1 MFYVTIKES
10 GALTAGMTVEARLM
24 KVKDLVQE
32 WGNAGDSRLAAREI
46 HIRLSLSDAARIAA
60 LGEMYPAV
68 TETNIISDLLSA
80 ALDELEVAMPYV
92 QGTRVIA
99 EDDRGDPIYEDVGNT
114 ARFHA
119 LIKKQLAT
127 LERELRERG

>member
-1 MFYVTIKES
+1 
-10 GALTAGMTVEARLM
+10 M

-32 WGNAGDSRLAAREI
+32 WENVMDSRLAAREF
-46 HIRLSLSDAARIAA
+46 HVRLALPDAARIAA

-68 TETNIISDLLSA
+68 TETKIISDLLCA
-80 ALDELEVAMPYV
+80 ALDEFEVAMPYV

-114 ARFHA
+114 AHFHA
-119 LIKKQLAT
+119 LIKKYT
-127 LERELRERG
+127 TILELELRERG

>member
-1 MFYVTIKES
+1 
-10 GALTAGMTVEARLM
+10 M

-32 WGNAGDSRLAAREI
+32 WESAVDSRLAAREF
-46 HIRLSLSDAARIAA
+46 HVRLSLSDAARIAA

-68 TETNIISDLLSA
+68 TETNIISDLLSS

-114 ARFHA
+114 AHFHA
-119 LIKKQLAT
+119 LIKKYMAT
-127 LERELRERG
+127 LELELRERG

>member
-1 MFYVTIKES
+1 
-10 GALTAGMTVEARLM
+10 M

-68 TETNIISDLLSA
+68 TETKIISDLLSA

-114 ARFHA
+114 ARFHT
-119 LIKKQLAT
+119 LIKKHVAT

>member
-1 MFYVTIKES
+1 MNS
-10 GALTAGMTVEARLM
+10 PLTAGLNVEARLM

-32 WGNAGDSRLAAREI
+32 WESAVDSRLAAREF
-46 HIRLSLSDAARIAA
+46 HVRLSFPDAARIAA

-114 ARFHA
+114 ARFHD
-119 LIKKQLAT
+119 LIKKHMAV
-127 LERELRERG
+127 LERKLPERS

>member
-1 MFYVTIKES
+1 
-10 GALTAGMTVEARLM
+10 M
-24 KVKDLVQE
+24 KVKDLVRE
-32 WGNAGDSRLAAREI
+32 WENTADSRLAAREFQV
-46 HIRLSLSDAARIAA
+46 RLSLPDAARIAA
-60 LGEMYPAV
+60 LGEMYPTV

-80 ALDELEVAMPYV
+80 ALDELEAAMPYV

-119 LIKKQLAT
+119 LIKKHVAA
-127 LERELRERG
+127 LERELLERG

>member
-1 MFYVTIKES
+1 
-10 GALTAGMTVEARLM
+10 M

-32 WGNAGDSRLAAREI
+32 WENAVDSRLAAREF
-46 HIRLSLSDAARIAA
+46 HVRLSLPDAARIAA

-80 ALDELEVAMPYV
+80 ALDELEVTMPYV
-92 QGTRVIA
+92 QGARAIA

-114 ARFHA
+114 ARFHT
-119 LIKKQLAT
+119 LIKKHVAV
-127 LERELRERG
+127 LESELRERG

>member
-1 MFYVTIKES
+1 
-10 GALTAGMTVEARLM
+10 M

-32 WGNAGDSRLAAREI
+32 WENAGDSRLAAREF
-46 HIRLSLSDAARIAA
+46 HARLSLPDAARIAA

-68 TETNIISDLLSA
+68 TETKIISDLLSA

-119 LIKKQLAT
+119 LIKKHVAA
-127 LERELRERG
+127 LERELCERG